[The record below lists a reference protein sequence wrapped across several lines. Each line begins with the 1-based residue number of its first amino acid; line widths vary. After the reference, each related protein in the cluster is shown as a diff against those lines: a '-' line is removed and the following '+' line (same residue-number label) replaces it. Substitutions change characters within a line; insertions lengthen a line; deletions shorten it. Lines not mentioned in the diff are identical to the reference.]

1 MTEANCVT
9 GAYDAFNRRVNY
21 LRISVTDRCN
31 LRCVYCSDGDI
42 AHLRHEDILSYEE
55 IERVTRAAAE
65 MGVSHV
71 RLTGGEPL
79 VRPYLSNLIELLTAV
94 PGIDDISLTTNGT
107 LLAAQAEKLRAA
119 GLRRINVSLDSL
131 KSERF
136 ARITGGEKLGEVI
149 EGIEAAHRVGLS
161 PVKINMVVMPGVN
174 DDEIVDFA
182 LRAKDDGWHVRFI
195 EYMPFGGSNPSAE
208 GLSVAKIK
216 DKIESSLG
224 DLWPCCVSGAG
235 PANYFSFGQGHGTI
249 GFIRPVSHRFCGH
262 CNRLRLTADGKL
274 RPCLL
279 ADLELDVKSDLRAG
293 AGISELKVIL
303 NQAIAAKPERHYL
316 EEAGVGGRQMR
327 QIGG

>member
-1 MTEANCVT
+1 MTEASCVT

-42 AHLRHEDILSYEE
+42 AHLRHDDILSYEE

-65 MGVSHV
+65 LGVSHV

-107 LLAAQAEKLRAA
+107 LLAAQAENLRAA

-131 KSERF
+131 KPTRF
-136 ARITGGEKLGEVI
+136 AQMTGGEKLDAVI

-174 DDEIVDFA
+174 DDEVVDFA
-182 LRAKDDGWHVRFI
+182 LKAKDDDWHIRFI
-195 EYMPFGGSNPSAE
+195 EYMPFGGSNGHPT
-208 GLSVAKIK
+208 LSVAEIK
-216 DKIESSLG
+216 DKIEASLG

-279 ADLELDVKSDLRAG
+279 ADLEIDIKSALRTG
-293 AGISELKVIL
+293 AGISELKDL
-303 NQAIAAKPERHYL
+303 LRQAIIAKPERHTL
-316 EEAGVGGRQMR
+316 EEAAVGGRQMR

>member
-1 MTEANCVT
+1 MTEASRIT

-31 LRCVYCSDGDI
+31 LRCVYCSEGDI
-42 AHLRHEDILSYEE
+42 SHLRHDDILSYEE

-107 LLAAQAEKLRAA
+107 LLEAQAEKLRNA

-131 KSERF
+131 RPERF
-136 ARITGGEKLGEVI
+136 AKITGGDKLEDVLG
-149 EGIEAAHRVGLS
+149 GIEAAHRVGLS

-174 DDEIVDFA
+174 DDEVVDFA
-182 LRAKDDGWHVRFI
+182 LRAKDDGWNVRFI
-195 EYMPFGGSNPSAE
+195 EYMPFGGTNGHLTLTVAE
-208 GLSVAKIK
+208 IK
-216 DKIESSLG
+216 ERIELALG
-224 DLWPCCVSGAG
+224 ELWPCCLNGAG
-235 PANYFSFGQGHGTI
+235 PANYFSFGAGLGTI

-279 ADLELDVKSDLRAG
+279 ADLEIDIKSALRDG
-293 AGISELKVIL
+293 AGIPELKEL
-303 NQAIAAKPERHYL
+303 LGQAVMAKPERHYL
-316 EEAGVGGRQMR
+316 EESAVGGRQMR

>member
-31 LRCVYCSDGDI
+31 LSCVYCSDGDI

-71 RLTGGEPL
+71 RLTRGEPL

-107 LLAAQAEKLRAA
+107 LLAAQADKLQAA

-131 KSERF
+131 KPERF

-182 LRAKDDGWHVRFI
+182 LRAKVDGWHVRFI
-195 EYMPFGGSNPSAE
+195 EYMPFGGSNGHPT
-208 GLSVAKIK
+208 LSVA
-216 DKIESSLG
+216 
-224 DLWPCCVSGAG
+224 VSGAG
-235 PANYFSFGQGHGTI
+235 PANYFSFGQGNGTI

-279 ADLELDVKSDLRAG
+279 ADLEIDVKSALRAG
-293 AGISELKVIL
+293 AGTSELKVIL